1 MWYYQNGKLQDLD
14 ETLDEVINDLKG
26 KLITYMLLNHNIEWL
41 NDQTE
46 MELYDILFEFL
57 RPLLMGKVME
67 AEP

>member
-67 AEP
+67 QS

>member
-14 ETLDEVINDLKG
+14 ETLDDVINDLKG

-57 RPLLMGKVME
+57 KPLLIGKVME
-67 AEP
+67 QS

>member
-14 ETLDEVINDLKG
+14 ETLDDVINDLKG

-67 AEP
+67 ADH